1 MALSQGLSV
10 ITGGP
15 GTGKTMIQKA
25 ILDIYQR
32 QKPDATICCCA
43 PTGRAARRM
52 EQATG
57 HPASTIHKALNL
69 VADED
74 GNFNEPELLEADLVL
89 VDEVS
94 MLDVYLAGYLFDA
107 ISLDAQVVLIGD
119 SDQLPSVGPGAV
131 LSEIIA
137 SGKVPVA
144 RLDKVFRQQA
154 GSRIAVNAKAI
165 RQGVRNLEFGEDF
178 QFVESPD
185 IETSADKVVE
195 LYKNSA
201 LTM

>member
-1 MALSQGLSV
+1 MLFRSPARITGCTNLETELDSAEKRLNLRFAPEQHQAVKMALSQGLSV

-32 QKPDATICCCA
+32 QNPDATICCCA

-69 VADED
+69 MADED
-74 GNFNEPELLEADLVL
+74 GNFNEPELVDADLIL

-94 MLDVYLAGYLFDA
+94 MLDLYLANYLLGDRK
-107 ISLDAQVVLIGD
+107 SVV
-119 SDQLPSVGPGAV
+119 
-131 LSEIIA
+131 
-137 SGKVPVA
+137 
-144 RLDKVFRQQA
+144 
-154 GSRIAVNAKAI
+154 
-165 RQGVRNLEFGEDF
+165 
-178 QFVESPD
+178 
-185 IETSADKVVE
+185 
-195 LYKNSA
+195 
-201 LTM
+201 